1 MKTEWNEPELQ
12 TVASWGDLAVLVICL
27 AVIVA
32 TACGWLK

>member
-1 MKTEWNEPELQ
+1 MKIWNEPELQ
-12 TVASWGDLAVLVICL
+12 TAASYGDLAVLVICL